1 MRVVVIGSGMGGL
14 SAGIRLVSTGHEVT
28 ILERNSYAGGK
39 LSEFSVNGYRFDAGP
54 SLFTRPD
61 LVKEL
66 FELCGENFEESFPYH
81 RLQTLCHYFFED
93 GTRVQAPA
101 DIQLLA
107 KELEDK
113 IQVPAKKTLYHL
125 KHAAELY
132 NLTKPVFLDNSLH
145 KFKTFF
151 NRKAFRALF
160 NLHKIDSLRSM
171 FQSNNKRFKQ
181 PKAVQLFNRYATY
194 NGSNPYKAPATLN
207 LIAHLEYNLGA
218 YLPANGMHQ
227 ITESLVQLAK
237 NKGVKFEFDTQV
249 EKIKVKDKKVEGVEA
264 NGKFYEAD
272 VVVSNLDAYYTYLKL
287 LENERVAEKI
297 LKQER
302 SSSALIFYWGIGREF
317 KELDIHNIFFAEDY
331 RREFE
336 AIFNTKTL
344 YHDPTVY
351 VHISS
356 RLVSSDAPY
365 GGENWFVM
373 INAPAKRGLFT
384 EEAIAITRKQI
395 LAKLERMLNKPVE
408 KLIEAEAV
416 LTPDEIDLK
425 TGSYLGSLYGTSSN
439 SRLAAFLRHPN
450 FSKKIRGL
458 YFCGGSVH
466 PGGGIPLA
474 LLSGKIVSNLIQNNY
489 QSK

>member
-1 MRVVVIGSGMGGL
+1 MKIVIIGSGMGGL
-14 SAGIRLVSTGHEVT
+14 SAGIRLAADGHDVT

-39 LSEFSVNGYRFDAGP
+39 LSEFIVNGYRFDAGP

-66 FELCGENFEESFPYH
+66 FDLCGENFEEAFPYH
-81 RLQTLCHYFFED
+81 RLQTLCHYFYED
-93 GTRVQAPA
+93 GTGVQASA
-101 DIQLLA
+101 DIELLA
-107 KELEDK
+107 RELEEK
-113 IQVPAKKTLYHL
+113 LQVPASKTIRHL
-125 KHAAELY
+125 QRAAEMY
-132 NLTKPVFLDNSLH
+132 DLTKPVFLDNSLH
-145 KFKTFF
+145 KLRTFTSK
-151 NRKAFRALF
+151 KAFRALF
-160 NLHKIDSLRSM
+160 NLHRIDSLRSM
-171 FQSNNKRFKQ
+171 FKSNNRRFKL
-181 PKAVQLFNRYATY
+181 PKVVQLFNRYATY

-237 NKGVKFEFDTQV
+237 NNGVEFEFNTPV
-249 EKIKVKDKKVEGVEA
+249 EKIKLVGNKVEGVEA
-264 NGKFYEAD
+264 AGKFYGAD
-272 VVVSNLDAYYTYLKL
+272 VVVSNMDAYYTYLKL
-287 LENERVAEKI
+287 LDDEKMAGKI

-302 SSSALIFYWGIGREF
+302 SSSALIFYWGVSQEF
-317 KELDIHNIFFAEDY
+317 RELDVHNIFFAEDY
-331 RREFE
+331 QREFE
-336 AIFNTKTL
+336 AIFDAKTL

-356 RLVSSDAPY
+356 KLVISDAPA

-373 INAPAKRGLFT
+373 INAPARRGLYT
-384 EEAIAITRKQI
+384 EEAIAVTRKQI
-395 LAKLERMLNKPVE
+395 IAKLERMLNRPIE
-408 KLIEAEAV
+408 KFIEAEAV

-450 FSKKIRGL
+450 FSKKIKGL

-474 LLSGKIVSNLIQNNY
+474 LLSGKIVSNLIQNN
-489 QSK
+489 SKSK

>member
-1 MRVVVIGSGMGGL
+1 MKIIIIGSGMGGL
-14 SAGIRLVSTGHEVT
+14 SAGIRLAANGHDVT
-28 ILERNSYAGGK
+28 IFERNSYAGGK

-61 LVKEL
+61 LVEEL
-66 FELCGENFEESFPYH
+66 YEICGEDPVKLFPYYQ
-81 RLQTLCHYFFED
+81 LETLCHYFYED
-93 GTRVQAPA
+93 GKRIRASA
-101 DIQLLA
+101 DIGILA
-107 KELEDK
+107 KELEEK
-113 IQVPAKKTLYHL
+113 LGVPAAKTIHHL
-125 KHAAELY
+125 KRAAEMY
-132 NLTKPVFLDNSLH
+132 ELTKPVFLDNSLH
-145 KFKTFF
+145 KLSTFTGK
-151 NRKAFRALF
+151 KAFRALF
-160 NLHKIDSLRSM
+160 NLHRIDSLRSM
-171 FQSNNKRFKQ
+171 FRANNSRFKVPQ
-181 PKAVQLFNRYATY
+181 AVQLFNRYATY

-237 NKGVKFEFDTQV
+237 NKGVKFEFNTQV
-249 EKIKVKDKKVEGVEA
+249 EKIWVKDKKVAGVEA
-264 NGKFYEAD
+264 GGKFYEAD
-272 VVVSNLDAYYTYLKL
+272 VVVSNMDAYYTYLKL
-287 LENERVAEKI
+287 LNDEKVAGKI

-302 SSSALIFYWGIGREF
+302 SSSALIFYWGIRQEF
-317 KELDIHNIFFAEDY
+317 KELDVHNIFFAEDY
-331 RREFE
+331 KKEFE
-336 AIFNTKTL
+336 SIFDSKGL

-356 RLVSSDAPY
+356 KLVKSDAPA

-373 INAPAKRGLFT
+373 INAPAKRGLYT
-384 EEAIAITRKQI
+384 EEAIAVTRKHI
-395 LAKLERMLNKPVE
+395 IAKLERMLNKPVE

-416 LTPDEIDLK
+416 LTPDEIDSK

-450 FSKKIRGL
+450 FSRKIKGL

-474 LLSGKIVSNLIQNNY
+474 LLSGKIVSELIN
-489 QSK
+489 KRK

>member
-14 SAGIRLVSTGHEVT
+14 SAGIRLAATGHEVT

-39 LSEFSVNGYRFDAGP
+39 LSEFNVNDYRFDAGP

-81 RLQTLCHYFFED
+81 RLQTLCHYFYED

-107 KELEDK
+107 RELEDK
-113 IQVPAKKTLYHL
+113 LRVPSGKTIHHL
-125 KHAAELY
+125 QRAAEMYELI
-132 NLTKPVFLDNSLH
+132 KPVFLDNSLH
-145 KFKTFF
+145 ELKTFT

-160 NLHKIDSLRSM
+160 NLHRIDSLRSM
-171 FQSNNKRFKQ
+171 FKTNNRYFGI

-227 ITESLVQLAK
+227 ITESLVSLAK
-237 NKGVKFEFDTQV
+237 NKGVSFELNTQV
-249 EKIKVKDKKVEGVEA
+249 DKIRVKDKQVAGVEA
-264 NGKFYEAD
+264 GGIFYEAD

-287 LENERVAEKI
+287 LDDEKLARKI

-302 SSSALIFYWGIGREF
+302 SSSALIFYWGIGQEF
-317 KELDIHNIFFAEDY
+317 NELDVHNIFFAEDY

-344 YHDPTVY
+344 YQDPTVY
-351 VHISS
+351 VHIS
-356 RLVSSDAPY
+356 RKLVSSDAPS

-373 INAPAKRGLFT
+373 INAPAKRGLYT

-395 LAKLERMLNKPVE
+395 LAKLERILNKPVE

-489 QSK
+489 